1 MFARLSAKTLKKLG
15 VLLTSYMCYLFL
27 ATNGAFYATEK
38 KYLNEPIYFFNRIN
52 SDSFLSVPNKI
63 FSKLIC
69 RRNKTAQY

>member
-1 MFARLSAKTLKKLG
+1 
-15 VLLTSYMCYLFL
+15 MCYLLL

-38 KYLNEPIYFFNRIN
+38 KYLNEPIYFFNKIN

-63 FSKLIC
+63 FSKLIN